1 MTRNREALDI
11 APVLI
16 ADADPAFATFLS
28 RLLQRLALP
37 AVCATTGADALAEAR
52 RLRPAL
58 VVVDVGLPDLSG
70 FEVCRELREELGEGL
85 PVILVSGE
93 KMDDHDRAAGLLLG
107 ADDYLFKPVDPT
119 LFIARV
125 RRLVARVAA
134 ATDSA
139 DGTAT
144 AHRRFTPREQE
155 VLTLLAEGQDRA
167 AIARRLVISP
177 RTVGSHIEHLL
188 TKLGVHSQAQAVAA
202 AHRDGLL
209 DPAPTDGTR

>member
-1 MTRNREALDI
+1 MTRNRQALDV

-16 ADADPAFATFLS
+16 ADADPAFATLLS

-37 AVCATTGADALAEAR
+37 AVCVTTGADALAEAR

-58 VVVDVGLPDLSG
+58 VVLDVGLPDLSG
-70 FEVCRELREELGEGL
+70 FEVCRELREDLGEGL
-85 PVILVSGE
+85 PVILVSGK

-134 ATDSA
+134 ATDAA
-139 DGTAT
+139 DHTA
-144 AHRRFTPREQE
+144 AGHRRFTPREQE
-155 VLTLLAEGQDRA
+155 VLALLAEGQDRV
-167 AIARRLVISP
+167 AIARALVISP

-209 DPAPTDGTR
+209 DPAPTEGTR